1 MATLPDKARKYLDII
16 VNILQ
21 DELEITIL
29 EYSGTFDLLQ
39 FYETKSIDQE
49 CRNDIFNELNKRI
62 ININNDKNKLYHIYY
77 SLPKYENVFEIVIIH
92 YCDLHSPHHLYNKNL
107 ICPNTSNDKNTI
119 ELCYCRDCAYVKEN
133 GDNYGISDNVFEED
147 Y

>member
-1 MATLPDKARKYLDII
+1 MAAAPDKARKYLDII

-62 ININNDKNKLYHIYY
+62 ININNDKNKMYHIYY
-77 SLPKYENVFEIVIIH
+77 SLPKYENVFEIVIMQ
-92 YCDLHSPHHLYNKNL
+92 YCDLFSSHNLYNKNL

-119 ELCYCRDCAYVKEN
+119 ELCNCRDCSYVKEN
-133 GDNYGISDNVFEED
+133 CDNYDNIVEEED

>member
-1 MATLPDKARKYLDII
+1 MATHIIDKARKYLDII

-29 EYSGTFDLLQ
+29 EYSGNFDLLQ
-39 FYETKSIDQE
+39 FYEKKSVDQE
-49 CRNDIFNELNKRI
+49 CRNDIFHELNKRI
-62 ININNDKNKLYHIYY
+62 ININNELNKKYHIYY
-77 SLPKYENVFEIVIIH
+77 SLPKYENVFEIVIMQ
-92 YCDLHSPHHLYNKNL
+92 YTDLFSSHNLYNKNL

-119 ELCYCRDCAYVKEN
+119 ELCYCRDCSYVKS
-133 GDNYGISDNVFEED
+133 NYYCNIEEED